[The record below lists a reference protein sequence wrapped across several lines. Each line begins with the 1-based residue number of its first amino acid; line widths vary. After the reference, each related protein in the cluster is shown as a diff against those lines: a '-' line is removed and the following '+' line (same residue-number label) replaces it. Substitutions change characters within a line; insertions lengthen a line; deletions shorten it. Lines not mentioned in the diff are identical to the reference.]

1 MSNPALRTQGLC
13 KQAKNKGFMPQ
24 VSSKPRVSISSPAK
38 ERVITYI
45 DGYNLYFGLREKIQ
59 VRDTNGGQP
68 NIHWKR
74 FLWLDAVKLSESL
87 LRPNQVLIR
96 TKYFTSRIRGNPQK
110 EARQSLFLEA
120 ISILPNIK
128 LYFGTFQPDPKR
140 CTQCGHIAY
149 HPQEKKTDVN
159 IATQILNDAIHN
171 NFDTAILISADSD
184 QVPTIEMTRRIFKKK
199 VVVTFPPRRISAELQ
214 STANFV
220 YHLGESKFRQSLMPA
235 TVKLPSGKEIKC
247 PAKWLVALP

>member
-1 MSNPALRTQGLC
+1 M
-13 KQAKNKGFMPQ
+13 
-24 VSSKPRVSISSPAK
+24 SSKPHSSISKPAK

-45 DGYNLYFGLREKIQ
+45 DGYNLYFGLREKIH
-59 VRDTNGGQP
+59 VRDVKGNEP
-68 NIHWKR
+68 NVHWKR
-74 FLWLDAVKLSESL
+74 YLWLDVVKLSESL

-120 ISILPNIK
+120 ISSLPNIK

-140 CTQCGHIAY
+140 CTQCGRIAY

-171 NFDTAILISADSD
+171 NCDTTMLISADSD
-184 QVPTIEMTRRIFKKK
+184 QVPTIEMARSIFKKK
-199 VVVTFPPRRISAELQ
+199 MIVVFPPRRMSAELQ
-214 STANFV
+214 SAANFI
-220 YHLGESKFRQSLMPA
+220 YHLGE
-235 TVKLPSGKEIKC
+235 
-247 PAKWLVALP
+247 

>member
-1 MSNPALRTQGLC
+1 MSTVPIV
-13 KQAKNKGFMPQ
+13 P
-24 VSSKPRVSISSPAK
+24 SKMTK

-45 DGYNLYFGLREKIQ
+45 DGYNLYFGLREKIH
-59 VRDTNGGQP
+59 VLDPHGAQP
-68 NIHWKR
+68 NAHWKR
-74 FLWLDAVKLSESL
+74 YLWLDVVKLSESL

-110 EARQSLFLEA
+110 EARQSVFLDA
-120 ISILPNIK
+120 VSVLPNIK

-140 CTQCGHIAY
+140 CTKCGQVAY

-184 QVPTIEMTRRIFKKK
+184 QVPTIEMTRRVFKKK
-199 VVVTFPPRRISAELQ
+199 VVVVFPPKRTSAELQ
-214 STANFV
+214 SAANFV
-220 YHLGESKFRQSLMPA
+220 YRLGESKLRQSLMPDN
-235 TVKLPSGKEIKC
+235 VKLPSGKEIAC